1 MLLTKQF
8 IFHASHQLTGALN
21 EPLHGH
27 SYKLQVTVKGNPNKD
42 GIVIDF
48 HELKR
53 IVIEKAINKLDH
65 SHLNDTIK
73 QPTAENI
80 AIWIWDKLNDD
91 KRFNL
96 YKVKLW
102 ETENSF
108 VTYNGE

>member
-8 IFHASHQLTGALN
+8 VFHASHQLTGSLK

-27 SYKLQVTVKGNPNKD
+27 SYKLQVTVKGNVSNE

-53 IVIEKAINKLDH
+53 IVTEKVINELDH
-65 SHLNDTIK
+65 SHLNDLIS

-80 AIWIWDKLNDD
+80 ALWIWDHLKDD
-91 KRFNL
+91 KRINL
-96 YKVKLW
+96 HEVKLW
-102 ETENSF
+102 ETENSY
-108 VTYNGE
+108 VTYHGK